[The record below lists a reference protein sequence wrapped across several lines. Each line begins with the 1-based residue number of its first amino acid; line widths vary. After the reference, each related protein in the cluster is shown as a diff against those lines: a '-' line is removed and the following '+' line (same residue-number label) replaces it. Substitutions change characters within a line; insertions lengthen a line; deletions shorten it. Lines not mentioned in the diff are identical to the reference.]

1 MKSLKKMGAFALSL
15 ILCVSMLAS
24 CGNDDKKSEEAPKEA
39 SLSGSVKIVAAKGT
53 PSDIVSKLPGDY
65 KVSKVDDTVDVKEA
79 VANGEFDFA
88 VLTPVEAAKLYNQK
102 DNFKAVTTVS
112 LGQWKLDAT
121 GYEGEEDPTLAYLS
135 GKRIYALDEEDEM
148 DEEEKEELKD
158 AKQEESKAVAEGE
171 EAEEAADAEKIEME
185 DPLEMS
191 EEVLRAL
198 MNANGR
204 TLYSNN
210 LDWQEKDA
218 LKDIATASPVRI
230 LADNA
235 TLDAIEKDNKDL
247 KELFDLNSL
256 WQENFKSDIPGYILI
271 VNKDFISKRGDEIQ
285 VVLDDMAD
293 NLGEAQK
300 ATKAKLVCY
309 NNSNRGISLIK
320 KFNKVMQE
328 HNSNAIGGEVPSDYY
343 YIK

>member
-15 ILCVSMLAS
+15 MLCVSMLVS
-24 CGNDDKKSEEAPKEA
+24 CGGDDKKSEEATKEA
-39 SLSGSVKIVAAKGT
+39 SLSGNVKIVAAKGV

-79 VANGEFDFA
+79 VVDGEFDFA
-88 VLTPVEAAKLYNQK
+88 VLTPIEAAKLYNQK
-102 DNFKAVTTVS
+102 DNFRAVTTVS

-148 DEEEKEELKD
+148 DEEEKSE
-158 AKQEESKAVAEGE
+158 QEESKAVAEGE
-171 EAEEAADAEKIEME
+171 EAEEASDAEEIEMQE
-185 DPLEMS
+185 PLEMS

-293 NLGEAQK
+293 SLEEAQK
-300 ATKAKLVCY
+300 TTKAKLVCY

-328 HNSNAIGGEVPSDYY
+328 HNNNAIGGEVPSDYY
-343 YIK
+343 YTK

>member
-1 MKSLKKMGAFALSL
+1 
-15 ILCVSMLAS
+15 
-24 CGNDDKKSEEAPKEA
+24 
-39 SLSGSVKIVAAKGT
+39 
-53 PSDIVSKLPGDY
+53 
-65 KVSKVDDTVDVKEA
+65 
-79 VANGEFDFA
+79 
-88 VLTPVEAAKLYNQK
+88 
-102 DNFKAVTTVS
+102 
-112 LGQWKLDAT
+112 
-121 GYEGEEDPTLAYLS
+121 
-135 GKRIYALDEEDEM
+135 M
-148 DEEEKEELKD
+148 DEEEKSE
-158 AKQEESKAVAEGE
+158 QEESKAVAEGE
-171 EAEEAADAEKIEME
+171 EAEEASDAEEIEME
-185 DPLEMS
+185 EPLEMS

-293 NLGEAQK
+293 SLEEAQK
-300 ATKAKLVCY
+300 TTKAKLVCY

-328 HNSNAIGGEVPSDYY
+328 HNNNAIGGEVPSDYY
-343 YIK
+343 YTK